1 MLLQNRIMLG
11 LILIA
16 MMSAL
21 YLIFIMVPTDVNLG
35 VSQRIFYIHVPLAVL
50 SLIPPII
57 VFITSILY
65 LVRRSPQ
72 WDALAHSSVE
82 VGLLFTTLALVTGSI
97 WARPTW
103 GVWWTWD
110 PVLTTFLILWL
121 VYLGY
126 LLIRSYTA
134 EPDKRARFSAIV
146 GILGSINALAV
157 YLASELWRTIH
168 PDKVIGPAA
177 EENALDPAIQL
188 GILVSFI
195 AILLLFAYTILFR
208 TRLHSAVNQI
218 GSLRDQIDD
227 LVYRISNK

>member
-11 LILIA
+11 LILTA
-16 MMSAL
+16 MMSSL
-21 YLIFIMVPTDVNLG
+21 YLIFVVVPTDVNLG

-57 VFITSILY
+57 VFVTSILY
-65 LVRRSPQ
+65 LIRRSSR
-72 WDALAHSSVE
+72 WDAIAHSSVE
-82 VGLLFTTLALVTGSI
+82 VGLLFTTLALITGSI

-126 LLIRSYTA
+126 LLIRSYST

-146 GILGSINALAV
+146 GILGSVNALAV

-177 EENALDPAIQL
+177 AENALDPSIQL

-195 AILLLFAYTILFR
+195 AILLLFIYIIWFR
-208 TRLHSAVNQI
+208 TRLHTAVDDI
-218 GSLRDQIDD
+218 ESLQDQLDD
-227 LVYRISNK
+227 LVYRTGRK

>member
-1 MLLQNRIMLG
+1 MLI

-16 MMSAL
+16 MTASL
-21 YLIFIMVPTDVNLG
+21 YLIFIVVPTDVNLG
-35 VSQRIFYIHVPLAVL
+35 ISQRIFYIHVPLAVL
-50 SLIPPII
+50 SLIPPIL
-57 VFITSILY
+57 VFATSMVY
-65 LVRRSPQ
+65 LVKRSPQ
-72 WDALAHSSVE
+72 WDAIAHSSVE
-82 VGLLFTTLALVTGSI
+82 VGLLFTTLALITGSI

-126 LLIRSYTA
+126 LLIRSYSTD
-134 EPDKRARFSAIV
+134 PDRRARFSAIV

-168 PDKVIGPAA
+168 PDKVIGPTAQ
-177 EENALDPAIQL
+177 ENALDPSIQL

-195 AILLLFAYTILFR
+195 AILLLFVYTIIFR
-208 TRLHSAVNQI
+208 TKLHTATDQI
-218 GSLRDQIDD
+218 GSIQTQLDD
-227 LVYRISNK
+227 LVHSIVRK

>member
-1 MLLQNRIMLG
+1 MLT

-16 MMSAL
+16 MMTSL
-21 YLIFIMVPTDVNLG
+21 YLIFFVVPTDVNLG
-35 VSQRIFYIHVPLAVL
+35 ISQRIFYIHVPLAVL

-57 VFITSILY
+57 VFTTSLMY
-65 LVRRSPQ
+65 LVRRAPK
-72 WDALAHSSVE
+72 WDAIAHASVE

-126 LLIRSYTA
+126 LLIRSYSI
-134 EPDKRARFSAIV
+134 EPDRRARFSAIV
-146 GILGSINALAV
+146 GIIGSVNALAV

-177 EENALDPAIQL
+177 ADNALDPSIQL

-195 AILLLFAYTILFR
+195 AMLLLFSYTIAFR
-208 TRLHSAVNQI
+208 TSLHTTIEQVE
-218 GSLRDQIDD
+218 SLRGQIDD
-227 LVYRISNK
+227 FAHTTRNR

>member
-1 MLLQNRIMLG
+1 MTSFEL
-11 LILIA
+11 
-16 MMSAL
+16 
-21 YLIFIMVPTDVNLG
+21 
-35 VSQRIFYIHVPLAVL
+35 QRINSFYFTDIIEEKKCNC
-50 SLIPPII
+50 LID
-57 VFITSILY
+57 V
-65 LVRRSPQ
+65 
-72 WDALAHSSVE
+72 
-82 VGLLFTTLALVTGSI
+82 
-97 WARPTW
+97 
-103 GVWWTWD
+103 
-110 PVLTTFLILWL
+110 
-121 VYLGY
+121 GY

-195 AILLLFAYTILFR
+195 AILLLFAYTIIFR